1 MYIKALVTSLI
12 IITMT
17 GHVWGQNGEVIKIE
31 PGENVEE
38 MLQEALILAEEGSII
53 ELAAGTYN
61 IEGGLSIDVDGITLR
76 GAGMNET
83 ILSFKGQTSG
93 SEGLLITSN
102 NVVIEKLAVEDTPG
116 DGVKSKGSDIVSFR
130 DMRVEWTGGPKET
143 NGAYGLYPVQS
154 TNVLVDGVIVRGAS
168 DAGIYVGQSR
178 QIIVRNSLVEY
189 NVAGIEIENCYFA
202 DVYDNVAQHN
212 TGGILVFDMPNLPQ
226 KGGHSIRV
234 FNNKSLNNDTDNF
247 APEGNI
253 VGTVPRGTGI
263 MVLSNHDIEI
273 YGNEI
278 GGNGSANILLASF
291 QQEYDDPEYNPLP
304 QNVYIH
310 NNTYGDGGF
319 DPDKD
324 VKTIVAPI
332 TGTPVPDIVWDGVVD
347 GVWAAM
353 FGPDKNHAIYVEEAD
368 DTTYVNL
375 QLMLDFILPWGASP
389 DMEKQKYEGTLPD
402 RDPIKLPQDQ

>member
-1 MYIKALVTSLI
+1 MQIKVFVIAVFILVFSGPGWAQKDRI
-12 IITMT
+12 
-17 GHVWGQNGEVIKIE
+17 IKIE
-31 PGENVEE
+31 PNENVEE
-38 MLQEALILAEEGSII
+38 QLQEALILAEPGSII
-53 ELAAGTYN
+53 ELAVGTYDFDD
-61 IEGGLSIDVDGITLR
+61 GLSIDVDGITLR
-76 GAGMNET
+76 GAGMDKT
-83 ILSFKGQTSG
+83 ILSFKGQKSG

-102 NVVIEKLAVEDTPG
+102 NVVIEQLAIEDTPG
-116 DGVKSKGSDIVSFR
+116 DGVKSKGVDIVSFL
-130 DMRVEWTGGPKET
+130 DMRVEWTGGPKES

-154 TNVLVDGVIVRGAS
+154 TNVLVDGVVVKGAS
-168 DAGIYVGQSR
+168 DAGIYVGQSQ

-202 DVYDNVAQHN
+202 DVYNNVAQHN

-278 GGNGSANILLASF
+278 AGNGSVNILLASF
-291 QQEYDDPEYNPLP
+291 QQKYDDAEYNPLP

-310 NNTYGDGGF
+310 DNVYGNSGF

-324 VKTIVAPI
+324 VATIIAPI
-332 TGTPVPDIVWDGVVD
+332 TGTPIPDIVWDGVVD

-353 FGPDKNHAIYVEEAD
+353 FGPDKNEAIYVEEASE
-368 DTTYVNL
+368 TTYVNL
-375 QLMLDFILPWGASP
+375 QLMLDYILPWGASP
-389 DMEKQKYEGTLPD
+389 DMEKQKYVGTLPD
-402 RDPIKLPQDQ
+402 REAIKLPQDQ